1 MRRLAIPALK
11 PVDVCRKLV
20 FSIPTHGATMTS
32 ITGQLAGRH
41 LLDRRRFLQNTAT
54 GLSEIALAVL
64 LSKQRLLAGE
74 EETRPTVSGKTPIR
88 PKIDPARPFAPRDP
102 HFQAAA
108 KNVLVI
114 FCSGAC
120 SHLDTFDYKAELVK
134 RHGQPLPGADDLV
147 TFQGKQGNL
156 TRSPWE
162 FKPRGECGK
171 MISELVPHLGE
182 LADDICFLHSIK
194 GKTNTHGPGEN
205 YMSTGFTLDGFP
217 SLGAWTTYALGSEN
231 ENLPAYVAIP
241 DPRGTPQSSVNNW
254 GPGFLPAAFQGTDFN
269 AAQPIR
275 NLARPK
281 TISRDRDAATRDFLQ
296 RLNERHLERFPGD
309 TELAARISSYELA
322 ARMQLSVPAVSDLS
336 TEPASILKLYGADDA
351 ENRLKA
357 SYARNCILARRLL
370 EQGVRCV
377 QLFNGAYQTGGE
389 GVSNWDGHKKIAE
402 QYSVHGPVLD
412 QPTAGLL
419 QDLKQRGLLKDTLV
433 VWCTEFG
440 RMPTFQKGASGRDH
454 NPDGFTCWLAG
465 AGVKAPFTYGATDEF
480 GYKAVENVVD
490 VHDFHATILHLLGL
504 DHERLTFYYNGLE
517 RRLTDVA
524 GRVVRD
530 VLA

>member
-1 MRRLAIPALK
+1 MSASNSKLPA
-11 PVDVCRKLV
+11 
-20 FSIPTHGATMTS
+20 S
-32 ITGQLAGRH
+32 RH
-41 LLDRRRFLQNTAT
+41 LLNRRSFLNQTAT
-54 GLSEIALAVL
+54 GLSSIALSAML
-64 LSKQRLLAGE
+64 AENQLLAANKE
-74 EETRPTVSGKTPIR
+74 SSRTVGGKTPIR
-88 PKIDPARPFAPRDP
+88 PQIDAGDPFAPRDT
-102 HFQAAA
+102 HFPAAA

-120 SHLDTFDYKAELVK
+120 SHIDTFDYKPALIK
-134 RHGQPLPGADDLV
+134 MNGKPMPGGDKIV
-147 TFQGKQGNL
+147 TFQGQQGNL
-156 TRSPWE
+156 TQSPWK
-162 FKPRGECGK
+162 FKPRGESGK
-171 MISELVPHLGE
+171 MISDLVPHLGE

-217 SLGAWTTYALGSEN
+217 SMGGWTSYALGSEN
-231 ENLPAYVAIP
+231 RDLPAYVAIP
-241 DPRGTPQSSVNNW
+241 DPRGTPQASVNNW

-275 NLARPK
+275 NLDRPAAITSK
-281 TISRDRDAATRDFLQ
+281 TDRATRDYLQ
-296 RLNERHLERFPGD
+296 RLNEQHLERFPGD

-322 ARMQLSVPAVSDLS
+322 ARMQLSVPEISDLS
-336 TEPASILKLYGADDA
+336 QESATTLSMYGIDDTK
-351 ENRLKA
+351 NQLKA
-357 SYARNCILARRLL
+357 SYAKNCLLARRLI
-370 EQGVRCV
+370 EKGVRFV

-389 GVSNWDGHKKIAE
+389 GVSNWDGHKQIAE

-412 QPTAGLL
+412 QPTAALIK
-419 QDLKQRGLLKDTLV
+419 DMKQRGLLEDTLV

-454 NPDGFTCWLAG
+454 NPEGFTCWMAG

-480 GYKAVENVVD
+480 GYKAVENVAT

-504 DHERLTFYYNGLE
+504 NHERLTFYHNGLE
-517 RRLTDVA
+517 RRLTDVH
-524 GRVVRD
+524 GTVIKD